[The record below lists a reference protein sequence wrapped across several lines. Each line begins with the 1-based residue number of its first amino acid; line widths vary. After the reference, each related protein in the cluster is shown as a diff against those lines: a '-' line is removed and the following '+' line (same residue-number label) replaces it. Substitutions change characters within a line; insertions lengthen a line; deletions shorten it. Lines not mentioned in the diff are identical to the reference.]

1 MLKSFPVGSPADSAD
16 PDAPHPSHATPSGSA
31 PQGERSRLASGHQSG
46 SHNRLAIRSG
56 TWWLACFCARWRE
69 VSEIAHGGWRSRAS
83 VQAAQ
88 GVAQGARRIASLS
101 PIPLAPATSTA
112 RSGGWGQVESPVEAR
127 EAELIVALFRTLV
140 LLSVL
145 IGPRLIGMPVT
156 YQIGEIWLAAV
167 AGIYNIVT
175 ALGSLLPTRYGLR
188 RPFIV
193 AMDLLLITLWIQLS
207 GQWELRPFYV
217 IVVVVAALW
226 FRVFGGVL
234 TAAFCNF
241 FFLFIWFRAQADPA
255 VTPGHLVSGTLAI
268 HIAMLF
274 LVGCLV
280 GSIAEAQE
288 RERERRLE
296 DQLLIANYQREIDI
310 SAQLQ
315 PSLIASHWLEEGEAP
330 HTSGAPGAQVV
341 GQMLPAEASL
351 EIGAA
356 MQSARSLG
364 GGDYFDLIPL
374 GEGRTGICI
383 ADVSGKSVRAQ
394 ARLPLLKYSLRA
406 LAPLYAQ
413 PDKLVERL
421 NATLSP
427 DLQPELYI
435 AFCYIVL
442 DPRAQVLAWCNA
454 GHIAPL
460 LLQNCGEAGGLEI
473 TRLKTHGPALGMF
486 ADAQYSSGS
495 AAREMAWEKGD
506 ELLLYT
512 DGLTDAFSYRN
523 SEDGEAQLKKLAT
536 RLCEQKDRPARE
548 LARELVSLAT
558 AILDDAPPLQRAQD
572 VLNQISE
579 GGRHHDEGEAGR
591 HRDDITLVLARF
603 V

>member
-1 MLKSFPVGSPADSAD
+1 MIQPFPLGSPTDSAEADS
-16 PDAPHPSHATPSGSA
+16 SA
-31 PQGERSRLASGHQSG
+31 PAHAASQMPAAGTAASSARRLPWRKR
-46 SHNRLAIRSG
+46 RLEEKRPTPWRLWRWCLS
-56 TWWLACFCARWRE
+56 LRWRE
-69 VSEIAHGGWRSRAS
+69 VQGLARTGWRTSGSAQALAQPARAAW
-83 VQAAQ
+83 AA
-88 GVAQGARRIASLS
+88 GSEAA
-101 PIPLAPATSTA
+101 APARA
-112 RSGGWGQVESPVEAR
+112 AGWGAVEAPGEAR
-127 EAELIVALFRTLV
+127 EAELIVALFRTIV

-145 IGPRLIGMPVT
+145 FGPWLAGMPVT

-193 AMDLLLITLWIQLS
+193 AMDLLLITLWIQVS

-217 IVVVVAALW
+217 VVVVVAALW

-241 FFLFIWFRAQADPA
+241 FFLFLWFRAAAQNEFASPQ
-255 VTPGHLVSGTLAI
+255 LVSGTLAI
-268 HIAMLF
+268 HVAMLF
-274 LVGCLV
+274 GVGCLV

-296 DQLLIANYQREIDI
+296 DQLLIANYQREIDL

-315 PSLIASHWLEEGEAP
+315 PSLIARQWLEGGPEV
-330 HTSGAPGAQVV
+330 PGAQAV
-341 GQMLPAEASL
+341 GQTLPPEASL

-356 MQSARSLG
+356 MQSARSIG

-413 PDKLVERL
+413 PEKLVERL
-421 NATLSP
+421 NETLSP

-435 AFCYIVL
+435 AFCYVVL
-442 DPRAQVLAWCNA
+442 DPRAGVLSWCNA

-460 LLQNCGEAGGLEI
+460 LLQHCDAEHGEQQV

-486 ADAQYSSGS
+486 PDAQYSGGS
-495 AAREMAWEKGD
+495 VRREMAWEQGD
-506 ELLLYT
+506 ELVLYT
-512 DGLTDAFSYRN
+512 DGLTDALSYRN
-523 SEDGEAQLKKLAT
+523 SEDGEAQLQKLAA

-558 AILDDAPPLQRAQD
+558 AILDDASPLQRAQG

-579 GGRHHDEGEAGR
+579 GGRFEEESEAGR